1 MPSNDKSHLRFS
13 FLSDG
18 HWWKQ
23 ALFDSRLFFTY
34 CIFPALLLALANISL
49 LISLDTLSD
58 TSNLTGQSLDY
69 LTQKLA
75 VGGIS
80 SLIGLALTV
89 WSLTLWLNRLTAFCR
104 FRLFADPGNPEKK
117 KLAVKTVISEVAQN
131 QKMLCQFWFIFSLFL
146 LVPVVPLT
154 ILVLLETLVHSPTL
168 QALNLIKLPGYMNA
182 MLNVGILIFTVVSAA
197 MTVVATATVSKL
209 NLHYKASS
217 LKAVKLFVKRGLII
231 CLATAI
237 VLLVNAL
244 ISAPQSVLQ
253 LIASAGQSSPTDLLA
268 GVVGQVWLALTSS
281 MLWTISLCPVLEI
294 LRRDLVAA

>member
-1 MPSNDKSHLRFS
+1 M
-13 FLSDG
+13 
-18 HWWKQ
+18 
-23 ALFDSRLFFTY
+23 
-34 CIFPALLLALANISL
+34 ALANISL